1 MPVDVPIV
9 KSKVVVE
16 LAADRLMV
24 SPTTWD
30 TVTLLITVSFVQ
42 PVMRLTRIVEVKEL
56 SKSDCVDACVSCDFV
71 WLFISLKHSLGTPA

>member
-1 MPVDVPIV
+1 VPVDVPIV

-24 SPTTWD
+24 RPTTWD

-42 PVMRLTRIVEVKEL
+42 PVMRLTRIVEV
-56 SKSDCVDACVSCDFV
+56 
-71 WLFISLKHSLGTPA
+71 